1 MRYIADAIHRIH
13 AMDFLANRD
22 NPLTRLHPL
31 AKTIV
36 TVGYIMLL
44 TSFDRYNL
52 TGVLSMALYLMVTY
66 NIAEISLWKSV
77 RGFWLMIPVLLAL
90 GIANLWF
97 DHAIVGYIGRIAV
110 TGGMIT
116 IVTLLLKGAFALLAS
131 YILMATT
138 TIEQVCA
145 ALRLVHV
152 PKVIV
157 TLILLIYRYII
168 VLMKE
173 VERII
178 TAYEMR
184 APNQRGVH
192 FSAWGTL
199 VGQLLLRSID
209 RAQEVYESM
218 TMRGYDGDFNLP
230 TGSFSI
236 RRGTAYAIVWIALF
250 FVLRFVPLFEMIGRL
265 FTKT

>member
-13 AMDFLANRD
+13 AMDFLATRD

-36 TVGYIMLL
+36 TVGYIILL

-66 NIAEISLWKSV
+66 NIAEISLWKSL
-77 RGFWLMIPVLLAL
+77 RRFWLMIPVLLAL

-97 DHAIVGYIGRIAV
+97 DHVIVGYIGKIAV

-131 YILMATT
+131 YIFMATT

-145 ALRLVHV
+145 ALRLIHV

-157 TLILLIYRYII
+157 TLILLIYRYMI

-184 APNQRGVH
+184 APEHKGVH
-192 FSAWGTL
+192 FSVWGTL
-199 VGQLLLRSID
+199 AGQLLLRSID

-218 TMRGYDGDFNLP
+218 IMRGYDGDFKLP
-230 TGSFSI
+230 MGYLSI
-236 RRGTAYAIVWIALF
+236 QRGVVYAIVWSGLF
-250 FVLRFVPLFEMIGRL
+250 LILRFIPLFEVIGRL
-265 FTKT
+265 ITKI